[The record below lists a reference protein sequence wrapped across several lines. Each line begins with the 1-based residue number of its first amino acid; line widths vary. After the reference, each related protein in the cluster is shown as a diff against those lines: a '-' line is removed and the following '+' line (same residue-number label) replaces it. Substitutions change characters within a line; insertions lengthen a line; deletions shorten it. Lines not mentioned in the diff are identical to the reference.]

1 MRRSRL
7 YYYLLIAFFIIA
19 LDQVTKILVL
29 NNLVENESVS
39 LIGDLLYLR
48 LIFNEGGAMGTS
60 FGPSWLY
67 TILTVVA
74 LVLIVRYFITS
85 KSDGAVIKFSLA
97 LILAG
102 AIGNLIDRIAYGRV
116 IDFIDMDFPDI
127 SAIGLY
133 RWYTYNVADTAISV
147 GLVLF
152 AISIFISRKHPTD
165 SSELKPE
172 VETPVQ
178 TDPSGR

>member
-1 MRRSRL
+1 MRRLNL
-7 YYYLLIAFFIIA
+7 YYYLLIAFLIIA

-29 NNLVENESVS
+29 NHLVENVSVS

-67 TILTVVA
+67 MILTIVA
-74 LVLIVRYFITS
+74 LILIIRYFITS
-85 KSDGAVIKFSLA
+85 QSDGVLIKFSLA
-97 LILAG
+97 LILGG

-133 RWYTYNVADTAISV
+133 RWYTYNVADAAISV
-147 GLVLF
+147 GLVVF
-152 AISIFISRKHPTD
+152 AVCIFIPRKHPTNP
-165 SSELKPE
+165 SELKPE
-172 VETPVQ
+172 VEAPVQ